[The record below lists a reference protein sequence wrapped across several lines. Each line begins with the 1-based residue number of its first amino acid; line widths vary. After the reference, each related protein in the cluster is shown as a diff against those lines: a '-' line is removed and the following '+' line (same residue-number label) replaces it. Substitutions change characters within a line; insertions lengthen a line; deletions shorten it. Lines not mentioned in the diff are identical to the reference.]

1 MSTYQ
6 LASVIERGT
15 SAQLMEAAAASA
27 SRAVRLSLLA
37 LAAQRRAKEA
47 VK

>member
-6 LASVIERGT
+6 IAAVIERGT
-15 SAQLMEAAAASA
+15 AAQLMEAANAVS
-27 SRAVRLSLLA
+27 SRAMRLSLLA